1 MFWRKLLTL
10 PPVAALAA
18 LVLWTGA
25 ASPAAAQAI
34 TDVRSGLHEQQT
46 RFVLELD
53 RAQPFRAFILTNP
66 HRAVIDLPDVEW
78 RGEPPHEQQSV
89 GLVGN
94 LRYGLFRP
102 GISRVVIDLKG
113 PATIASAFA
122 LDAGGGSGPRIVVD
136 LAPAEVQAAAAQKPV
151 ASGGWEA
158 YAQRLEKSSTTTASL
173 APPETATGG
182 KRIVVLDPG
191 HGGVD
196 PGAIGV
202 SGKYEKDIVLAIA
215 KTLKATLERTGRYEV
230 VLTRDRD
237 VYLPLRERYQVAHGA
252 EAELFVSLHADSH
265 PSRSL
270 RGASVY
276 TLSDT
281 ASDAEAAALARKENK
296 SDVIA
301 GADLSGYTPEVS
313 SILIDLAQQS
323 VNENSWHFAEMLV
336 DDLAREVRVLNNTH
350 RFAGFAVLKSPN
362 VPSVLVELGY
372 LSNRDDEK
380 LLSTKDYHDRVARA
394 LTRAV
399 DRYFERQERLSRS

>member
-1 MFWRKLLTL
+1 MFWRNLLSSL
-10 PPVAALAA
+10 PTALAA
-18 LVLWTGA
+18 LTLWAVAGA
-25 ASPAAAQAI
+25 PAGAQAI
-34 TDVRSGLHEQQT
+34 TDVRSGVHEAQT
-46 RFVLELD
+46 RFVIELD
-53 RAQPFRAFILTNP
+53 SAQPFRAFVLTNP

-78 RGEPPHEQQSV
+78 RGSPPHQQQGV
-89 GLVGN
+89 GLIGN

-113 PATIASAFA
+113 PATIAAAFP

-136 LAPAEVQAAAAQKPV
+136 LKPDSGQAAATQEPV
-151 ASGGWEA
+151 ASAGWSD
-158 YAQRLEKSSTTTASL
+158 YAQRLEKSSTATASL
-173 APPETATGG
+173 APPEPAASG

-202 SGKYEKDIVLAIA
+202 SGAYEKDIVLGIA
-215 KTLKATLERTGRYEV
+215 KALKDALERTGRYEV

-237 VYLPLRERYQVAHGA
+237 VYLPLRERYQVAHDV
-252 EAELFVSLHADSH
+252 EAELFVSLHADAH

-281 ASDAEAAALARKENK
+281 ASDSEAAALARKENK

-301 GADLSGYTPEVS
+301 GADLSGYTTEVS

-372 LSNRDDEK
+372 LSNRDDER
-380 LLSTKDYHDRVARA
+380 LLKTDDYRGRVARA

>member
-1 MFWRKLLTL
+1 MFWRKMVSRAPAVL
-10 PPVAALAA
+10 AALAFLA
-18 LVLWTGA
+18 GA
-25 ASPAAAQAI
+25 SAPAGAQAI
-34 TDVRSGLHEQQT
+34 TDVRTGVHEERT
-46 RFVLELD
+46 RFVIELD
-53 RAQPFRAFILTNP
+53 SAQPFRAFVLTNP
-66 HRAVIDLPDVEW
+66 HRAVIDLPDVDW
-78 RGEPPHEQQSV
+78 RGKPPHEEASA
-89 GLVGN
+89 GLIGN

-102 GISRVVIDLKG
+102 GVSRVVIDLKG
-113 PATIASAFA
+113 PATIAAAFP

-136 LAPAEVQAAAAQKPV
+136 LKPDSGQAAAAQEPV
-151 ASGGWEA
+151 ASAGWDA
-158 YAQRLEKSSTTTASL
+158 YAARLEKSSTTTASL
-173 APPETATGG
+173 APPEPAASG

-202 SGKYEKDIVLAIA
+202 SGVYEKDIVLGIA
-215 KTLKATLERTGRYEV
+215 NALKGALERTGRYEV

-237 VYLPLRERYQVAHGA
+237 VYLPLRERYQVAHDV
-252 EAELFVSLHADSH
+252 EAELFVSLHADAH

-301 GADLSGYTPEVS
+301 GADLSGYTSEVS

-372 LSNRDDEK
+372 LSNRDDER
-380 LLSTKDYHDRVARA
+380 LLKTADYRGRVARA

>member
-1 MFWRKLLTL
+1 MKACALAL
-10 PPVAALAA
+10 VAALA
-18 LVLWTGA
+18 VGMGA
-25 ASPAAAQAI
+25 QDAAAQTIVDARMG
-34 TDVRSGLHEQQT
+34 VHEERT
-46 RFVLELD
+46 RFVLEFD
-53 RAQPFRAFILTNP
+53 RAQPYRAFVLTGPN
-66 HRAVIDLPDVEW
+66 RAVIDLPDVEW
-78 RGEPPHEQQSV
+78 RAAAPHTKPMV

-102 GISRVVIDLKG
+102 GVSRVVIDLKG
-113 PATIASAFA
+113 PARIASHFT

-136 LAPAEVQAAAAQKPV
+136 LEPAAPDVAAAEEPV
-151 ASGGWEA
+151 QSPQWAA
-158 YAQRLEKSSTTTASL
+158 YAERLERSSSAVASL
-173 APPETATGG
+173 APPASAAGDR
-182 KRIVVLDPG
+182 RIVVLDPG

-202 SGKYEKDIVLAIA
+202 SGVYEKDIVMAIA
-215 KTLKATLERTGRYEV
+215 GTLKRELEATGRYEV

-237 VYLPLRERYQVAHGA
+237 VYLPLRERYQVAHDVN
-252 EAELFVSLHADSH
+252 AELFVSLHADSH

-281 ASDAEAAALARKENK
+281 ASDAEAAALAAKENK

-301 GADLSGYTPEVS
+301 GADLSGYTAEVS

-380 LLSTKDYHDRVARA
+380 LLRTDAYRERVSRA

-399 DRYFERQERLSRS
+399 DRYFERQDRLSRS